1 MIGEDSPWNWWFFE
15 RITWIIQEK
24 KCLVINKDQ
33 HNIIIKIA
41 LTDSKPDLNSS
52 VSYIFEQKF
61 WNSILS
67 RQCLIID
74 DKYNVHHA
82 YPLCVEER
90 LYYYEHMWDND
101 DEDNKMLS
109 ALD

>member
-1 MIGEDSPWNWWFFE
+1 M
-15 RITWIIQEK
+15 TWIINQK
-24 KCLVINKDQ
+24 AVIVDYKG
-33 HNIIIKIA
+33 NIS
-41 LTDSKPDLNSS
+41 LRST
-52 VSYIFEQKF
+52 VY
-61 WNSILS
+61 
-67 RQCLIID
+67 CLIID

-90 LYYYEHMWDND
+90 LDYYEHMWDND